1 MRNFLCISVFAQIL
15 GQEGHWILDKSM
27 HTANCFAEVTGGIQ
41 SYLWDSLHYALVNPS
56 TGPEGLLRFARTIFL
71 PLGNLDPVIVLECPI
86 GAASLL
92 FLLGRYATD
101 DRVAMGFFHLSKML
115 LLHKY
120 SEVGDEGLNS
130 TRWGAIT
137 RELMIQIAL
146 LHRASSLTVPKNSRS
161 DSTVHVV
168 SYCKYPPHSRLPN
181 WSRGNKSR
189 FCQHH
194 NYMFSQF
201 DEPLEPSHHA
211 WTNKVLVIREALKSK
226 QPHYEWIMWMDCDA
240 FFMNQERS
248 LDFIISVVPETTHLI
263 ASEDANMFN
272 SAIML
277 LRNNDWSLSL
287 IERTLELLYVY
298 PPFSLRDN
306 IYHEQSV
313 LMYLTMV
320 PSLLGA
326 EPTAY
331 VSEVTLVPQQWI
343 NAYPPEIAF
352 KSSYMRHAA
361 FTPGDLVVS
370 FNGCGSLLNSTFC
383 DNLMFQFYNSS
394 LA

>member
-1 MRNFLCISVFAQIL
+1 
-15 GQEGHWILDKSM
+15 
-27 HTANCFAEVTGGIQ
+27 
-41 SYLWDSLHYALVNPS
+41 
-56 TGPEGLLRFARTIFL
+56 
-71 PLGNLDPVIVLECPI
+71 
-86 GAASLL
+86 
-92 FLLGRYATD
+92 
-101 DRVAMGFFHLSKML
+101 
-115 LLHKY
+115 
-120 SEVGDEGLNS
+120 
-130 TRWGAIT
+130 
-137 RELMIQIAL
+137 MIQIASKY
-146 LHRASSLTVPKNSRS
+146 RKASVTVPKITRS
-161 DSTVHVV
+161 GSTVHVV
-168 SYCKYPPHSRLPN
+168 SYCKYPPHSRLPK
-181 WSRGNKSR
+181 WSRANKSR

-201 DEPLEPSHHA
+201 DEPLDARHHA
-211 WTNKVLVIREALKSK
+211 WTNKVLAIREALKSNH
-226 QPHYEWIMWMDCDA
+226 PHSEWIMWMDCDA

-248 LDFIISVVPETTHLI
+248 LDFIISAVPETTHLI

-277 LRNNDWSLSL
+277 FRNNNWSLSL
-287 IERTLELLYVY
+287 IERTFELLCVY
-298 PPFSLRDN
+298 PPFSLREN

-326 EPTAY
+326 EPSAY

-352 KSSYMRHAA
+352 KSNYMRHAA